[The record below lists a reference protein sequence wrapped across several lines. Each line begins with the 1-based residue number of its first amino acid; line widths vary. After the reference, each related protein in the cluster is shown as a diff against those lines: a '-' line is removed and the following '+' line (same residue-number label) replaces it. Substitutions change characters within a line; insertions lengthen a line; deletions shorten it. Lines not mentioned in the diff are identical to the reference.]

1 MSVGSDRVTSIGPYA
16 ILGDRLNDELKT
28 FMAKMNKQLE
38 KDNKPLLMTA
48 SEMPA
53 IKKFTSG
60 LLALD
65 VALGGGWP
73 GNKWVEV
80 YGKESNGKTSI
91 ILNTIAAN
99 QQLDPN
105 FTTFWCASEYFD
117 PDWAIQNGVDVS
129 RVVVFDTNNM
139 ENCLPD
145 DH

>member
-1 MSVGSDRVTSIGPYA
+1 MSVGPGRVTSTRPYA
-16 ILGDRLNDELKT
+16 ILGDGLNAELKA
-28 FMAKMNKQLE
+28 FMATMNKQLE
-38 KDNKPLLMTA
+38 KDKKPLLITA
-48 SEMPA
+48 SEMPE

-99 QQLDPN
+99 QALDPE
-105 FTTFWCASEYFD
+105 FTTFW
-117 PDWAIQNGVDVS
+117 
-129 RVVVFDTNNM
+129 
-139 ENCLPD
+139 
-145 DH
+145 